1 MRTLICP
8 TCGCS
13 LVRLGISKAKAVG
26 YQYDG
31 AEYYFCCEGCVERFV
46 ADSENYLRQTRDL
59 VVCPTCLAEKPVQ
72 ATVAIDFAGQSIK
85 FCACPCCVSEFMKNP
100 DYYIQRLEGKI
111 AFEGIFGSACSET
124 KT

>member
-1 MRTLICP
+1 
-8 TCGCS
+8 
-13 LVRLGISKAKAVG
+13 
-26 YQYDG
+26 
-31 AEYYFCCEGCVERFV
+31 
-46 ADSENYLRQTRDL
+46 
-59 VVCPTCLAEKPVQ
+59 VQ

-124 KT
+124 KDMIYPAHVSTERSAWTGGHGTEP